1 MFSQKYDLRFLKAI
15 FIYFIMSL
23 VILTIDIKIAGSN
36 SYVYIA
42 ILSVWFLGVLIY
54 ELKHI
59 KSYLSEQWQAF
70 KQNKLKYII
79 AIALFYIILQ
89 IAVMIAGKIFNGFAP
104 AHNPYPSYG
113 FPVETWIGLIMSIY
127 VGVVNLGVAFV
138 EELAFRHEMMYRF
151 GSNKSLMILS
161 VVISSLLF
169 GFSHYY
175 NFSGSLIASLSYA
188 VAGVVLSIAYIVS
201 KNIWVPIITHMLFNG
216 IAVVSTVILIVFKI
230 IGTI

>member
-1 MFSQKYDLRFLKAI
+1 
-15 FIYFIMSL
+15 
-23 VILTIDIKIAGSN
+23 
-36 SYVYIA
+36 
-42 ILSVWFLGVLIY
+42 
-54 ELKHI
+54 
-59 KSYLSEQWQAF
+59 
-70 KQNKLKYII
+70 
-79 AIALFYIILQ
+79 
-89 IAVMIAGKIFNGFAP
+89 MIAGKLFNGFAP
-104 AHNPYPSYG
+104 EHNPYPSYG